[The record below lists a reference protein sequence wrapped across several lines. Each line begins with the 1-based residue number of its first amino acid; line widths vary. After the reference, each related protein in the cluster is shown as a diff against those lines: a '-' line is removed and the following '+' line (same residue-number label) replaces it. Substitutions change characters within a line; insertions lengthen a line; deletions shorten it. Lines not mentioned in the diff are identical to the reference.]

1 MNPNESKNTRILW
14 SWGAG
19 SSEAACSL
27 RRWRR
32 RLSEPLQKLF
42 KVSTQEIH
50 TKETS
55 IFKKKTTRE
64 LPTVQELKKE
74 QAAVQTAA
82 GALHS

>member
-1 MNPNESKNTRILW
+1 MRVRTRVFCGHGELVQVRQLV
-14 SWGAG
+14 
-19 SSEAACSL
+19 SL
-27 RRWRR
+27 RRWR

-64 LPTVQELKKE
+64 LPTVQEPKKE